1 MKTLDIKHIVL
12 AGKRYEVPFT
22 LQPADGRN
30 LLECEQVL
38 RFVPGKRAVVFGQWN
53 GQKIVAKLFFKPF
66 VSKKHVQRE
75 IKGSRLLKKA
85 GIDTA
90 DILYA
95 GTDAD
100 GTIKILVFNALV
112 PSKSLERIIE
122 ANNREDIPP
131 CLEKLMILIGK
142 LHNAGLFHND
152 LHLNNF
158 LLVSCSNTLYALDG
172 AAVEEKKK
180 TAALGMAL
188 SLKNL
193 ADVFARLKI
202 KNKALFNAL
211 LNTYAR
217 TREIRMDAEK
227 QARLEKLIEKEERAV
242 LNKYLKKMFRRST
255 RHICKRKFT
264 SLVICRRESYT
275 PAMKV
280 FLENPDAAFDV
291 PEDRLLKAG
300 NSSTVVRM
308 FMDGKEMVVKR
319 YNMKTWL
326 HALRRAVI
334 KSRAHISW
342 YNSHMLLKVGI
353 STPRPVAFKENRLG
367 IFRNKAYFICE
378 FIPGTSLRN
387 YCKAAGSVDNRI
399 LEKIVQMVRIF
410 KDSRISHGDMKASN
424 IILHSNKPFL
434 IDLDSM
440 KQHKGRL
447 FFTRAHCKDMKRF
460 MKNWADQPEILH
472 GFKALF
478 RENESPVEDGLF

>member
-1 MKTLDIKHIVL
+1 MKSLDIKHIVL

-22 LQPADGRN
+22 LQPGDGRN

-53 GQKIVAKLFFKPF
+53 GQRIVAKLFFKPF

-75 IKGSRLLKKA
+75 IKGSGLLKKA

-90 DILYA
+90 DILYS

-100 GTIKILVFNALV
+100 ENINILVFNALM
-112 PSKSLERIIE
+112 PSKSLESIIE
-122 ANNREDIPP
+122 AGNNREDITP

-142 LHNAGLFHND
+142 MHNAGLFHND

-158 LLVSCSNTLYALDG
+158 LLVSRSNTLYALDG

-180 TAALGMAL
+180 NAALGMAL

-202 KNKALFNAL
+202 KNNALFNAL

-217 TREIRMDAEK
+217 TRGIHIDAE
-227 QARLEKLIEKEERAV
+227 RLGLLEKLIKKEERAV
-242 LNKYLKKMFRRST
+242 LNKYLKKMFRSST
-255 RHICKRKFT
+255 RHICKRKLT
-264 SLVICRRESYT
+264 SLVICRREFYT
-275 PAMKV
+275 PAMKA
-280 FLENPDAAFDV
+280 FLNNPDAAFDV

-353 STPRPVAFKENRLG
+353 STPKPIAFKENRLG
-367 IFRNKAYFICE
+367 VFRNKAYFICD

-387 YCKAAGSVDNRI
+387 YFKAAGSVDNRI

-410 KDSRISHGDMKASN
+410 KASRISHGDMKASN
-424 IILHSNKPFL
+424 IILHENKPFL

-440 KQHKGRL
+440 KQHKVSF

-460 MKNWADQPEILH
+460 MKNWADQPELLH
-472 GFKALF
+472 GFKVLF
-478 RENESPVEDGLF
+478 RENESP